1 MYSNVKKTM
10 QLLTRKP
17 IQIVSIPHRYWS
29 KQHLR
34 ARQIQ
39 EAQRKIAE
47 ATSEDLVYF
56 HNVLWSRWPDVL
68 HHIRQHTQKEET
80 SHE

>member
-1 MYSNVKKTM
+1 MSSNVKKTM

-17 IQIVSIPHRYWS
+17 MQIVSIPHRYWS
-29 KQHLR
+29 KQRLR

-47 ATSEDLVYF
+47 AASEDLVDF
-56 HNVLWSRWPDVL
+56 HNVLWSRWPDAV

>member
-1 MYSNVKKTM
+1 MSSNIKKTL
-10 QLLTRKP
+10 QLLTRIP

-29 KQHLR
+29 EQRLR

-47 ATSEDLVYF
+47 ATSEDLVDF
-56 HNVLWSRWPDVL
+56 HNVLWSRWPDAV